1 MKIKP
6 IPKVLEKLGLKKE
19 TKNKHL
25 QRRYVQKI
33 YIIRSL
39 SGSMSK
45 MCMGKHVR
53 LGHKVKE
60 SIKC

>member
-39 SGSMSK
+39 SGSM
-45 MCMGKHVR
+45 
-53 LGHKVKE
+53 
-60 SIKC
+60 